1 MNIEDIRKIAF
12 GLLGQLNVAQ
22 EGEINKAFN
31 VFVKHATKVIFT
43 DHNWTFLRRRTQ
55 ISPFRI
61 NPDCI
66 DYLDASYTGPQKQE
80 LILNWEEV
88 FRTQGGANAF
98 YKLPHPVTNIGY
110 LHIYHSDWSTIL
122 DFNSNRTK
130 YWWIIYGSN
139 DDNIGRYTQHSDLI
153 GTILIPVDYIGKLK
167 SINLEYTYI
176 PQSVG
181 DITKLYVPSLVEL
194 CIAYYIAHIASV
206 SITGS
211 QTSSTRHYQL
221 YNNTLVQA
229 KAEDN
234 RKGMPAQILTLSK
247 ESGRELLGKMVQS
260 RTNDWMRGFSSSY

>member
-139 DDNIGRYTQHSDLI
+139 D
-153 GTILIPVDYIGKLK
+153 GKLK